1 MKYKGWDFSGYATR
15 TNIRCSDGRTIL
27 NHAFDDCDG
36 KKVPLVWNHQHND
49 SDNVLG
55 HAYLEKRD
63 DGMYAYG
70 YLNHTPKA
78 ENLREQLA
86 HGDVSGL
93 SIFANRLRQSSKT
106 PPCDVIH
113 GVIQELSVVLA
124 PANPGAYIENISLA
138 HGEIVEDEAI
148 IYGADYEEGLLYHAD
163 AEGEDEDDDDDGD
176 MSDDEVKAAIKSLS
190 SEQREAAEVIIG
202 AAIDNDKDAVD
213 DEVKEIFKTLTPT
226 QRKAVEIAIGMAK
239 EKEST
244 AEHSDI
250 APEDLVDVLVAEM
263 GDPRA
268 EFEDAILHSDSD
280 SFSINEV
287 LNSLSDIQKAAVGLF
302 IQQALAS
309 DNITHSD
316 NSYYEEEDDNMKY
329 NAFDTMA
336 QADYE
341 GACLSHAEVEKIFSD
356 AKRLGSLKAA
366 VLDNL
371 ESGVLAHA
379 QNDDGTTQTYGIA
392 DIDYLFPDAKSLNTP
407 PEFISRNMDWVKKVI
422 NGTHHT
428 PFSRVKSMFADI
440 TEDEARARGYVKG
453 NKKVEEVFTLLK
465 RVTEPQTIYKLQ
477 KLDRDDILD
486 ITDFDV
492 VAWIKGEMRM
502 MLEEEIARAILIGDG
517 RNPVSNDKIKE
528 ANVRPII
535 TDDDLYTIKVP
546 VVVTS
551 GMTVSEKAEAI
562 EEAIIRS
569 FKDYKG
575 SGNPDLFTTTDAVTD
590 QLLRKDKIGH
600 KIYKTKAELA
610 TALRVSDIVEVEVM
624 QNQTVAIKE
633 GNPGSQ
639 TTTNYPLIGVIA
651 NLKDYNVGADKGGQ
665 TSLFDDFDI
674 DYNQFKYLIET
685 RMSGAL
691 VKPYSA
697 MVIYLKETQG
707 ATQEEPEG

>member
-36 KKVPLVWNHQHND
+36 KKIPLVWNHQHND
-49 SDNVLG
+49 PDNVLG

-124 PANPGAYIENISLA
+124 PANPGAYIENISLS

-268 EFEDAILHSDSD
+268 EFEDAMLHSDSD

-707 ATQEEPEG
+707 ETQEEP

>member
-36 KKVPLVWNHQHND
+36 KKIPLVWNHQHND
-49 SDNVLG
+49 PDNVLG

-124 PANPGAYIENISLA
+124 PANPGAYIENISLS

-163 AEGEDEDDDDDGD
+163 AEGEDEGDDDGD

-268 EFEDAILHSDSD
+268 EFENEMLHSDSD

-309 DNITHSD
+309 DNVTHSD

-341 GACLSHAEVEKIFSD
+341 GAYLSHAETEKIFSD

-379 QNDDGTTQTYGIA
+379 QNEDGTPQTYGIA

-453 NKKVEEVFTLLK
+453 DKKVEEVFTLLK
-465 RVTEPQTIYKLQ
+465 RTTDPQTIYKLQ

-528 ANVRPII
+528 ANVRPIS

-546 VVVTS
+546 VEITS
-551 GMTVSEKAEAI
+551 EMTDAEKAEAI

-575 SGNPDLFTTTDAVTD
+575 SGNPDFFTTTDAVTD

-600 KIYKTKAELA
+600 KIYKTKSELA

-633 GNPGSQ
+633 GEPGSQ

-697 MVIYLKETQG
+697 MVIYLKTV
-707 ATQEEPEG
+707 TP

>member
-268 EFEDAILHSDSD
+268 EFEDAMLHSDSD

-575 SGNPDLFTTTDAVTD
+575 SGNPDFFTTTDAVTD

-707 ATQEEPEG
+707 ETQEEP